1 MAIER
6 NPFDQKG
13 DAEIIE
19 LDTSNGA
26 SIDIENNVSFDLD
39 PDGGVVVNFEEGI
52 EVEAKPDIKEWID
65 FKMTDDSWKEWR
77 KENRV

>member
-26 SIDIENNVSFDLD
+26 SIDIE
-39 PDGGVVVNFEEGI
+39 
-52 EVEAKPDIKEWID
+52 KE
-65 FKMTDDSWKEWR
+65 R
-77 KENRV
+77 KF